1 MAWTSHPGP
10 RTSAPPL
17 PVPLNDL
24 RRMDAQLRAQIDD
37 AVNRVVSSGWFVL
50 GPENEALEAEL
61 ASYLGAGHAISVA
74 NGTDALQLA
83 LTALGVGAG
92 DTVLTAANAGG
103 YTSTAARA
111 IGATPVYADVCAD
124 NLLLSVATLEDAV
137 DRLPRPPAA
146 VVVTHLYGRAADM
159 TSIMDWATAKGL
171 LVVEDCAQS
180 MGVLHA
186 GRRGGTFG
194 HAATTSFYPTKNL
207 GALGDGGAVFTADP
221 TVAER
226 VRRLRQYGWEAKY
239 HAGLPGGRNSRMDE
253 LQAAIVRVKL
263 PHLDAWNERRR
274 AIHRRYEEAATPSVR
289 LVNTASPEFVGHLA
303 VLEADDR
310 DKVAELLGAAG
321 VRTDVHYPVPDH
333 RQRIMSDMEQP
344 RLAVTERT
352 AGSILS
358 IPLFPEL
365 DEAEVDQV
373 AAALRTLPA

>member
-1 MAWTSHPGP
+1 
-10 RTSAPPL
+10 
-17 PVPLNDL
+17 
-24 RRMDAQLRAQIDD
+24 
-37 AVNRVVSSGWFVL
+37 
-50 GPENEALEAEL
+50 
-61 ASYLGAGHAISVA
+61 
-74 NGTDALQLA
+74 
-83 LTALGVGAG
+83 
-92 DTVLTAANAGG
+92 
-103 YTSTAARA
+103 
-111 IGATPVYADVCAD
+111 
-124 NLLLSVATLEDAV
+124 
-137 DRLPRPPAA
+137 
-146 VVVTHLYGRAADM
+146 
-159 TSIMDWATAKGL
+159 
-171 LVVEDCAQS
+171 
-180 MGVLHA
+180 
-186 GRRGGTFG
+186 
-194 HAATTSFYPTKNL
+194 
-207 GALGDGGAVFTADP
+207 
-221 TVAER
+221 
-226 VRRLRQYGWEAKY
+226 
-239 HAGLPGGRNSRMDE
+239 MDE